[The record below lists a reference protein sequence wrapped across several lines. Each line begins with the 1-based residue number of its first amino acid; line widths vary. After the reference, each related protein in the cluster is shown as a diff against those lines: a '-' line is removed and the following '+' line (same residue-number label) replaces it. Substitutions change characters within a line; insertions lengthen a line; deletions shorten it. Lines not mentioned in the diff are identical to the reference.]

1 MSSVATDDHTG
12 RASGPAPIALVTPEH
27 VTLHFT
33 LADPGTRVGA
43 LLLDLLV
50 QIALILA
57 ILLPMALAQALSGAL
72 SALFI
77 LVFFV
82 VRNFYFTLTE
92 SHWQGRTVGK
102 KRLGL
107 RVVSRDGG
115 PLTGDQVFAR
125 NLTRDIEIFVPLSV
139 LLAPDSLL
147 PNAPPWVTLALVA
160 WVLALACLPF
170 CNRHRARL
178 GDLIAG
184 TIVVTEPQADLDFD
198 LVEVDPLRRNEATDH
213 YTFEPAQLGIY
224 GIRELQVLEDAL
236 RRPPSDARD
245 QLLAAI
251 AEKIKAKID
260 WTEPND
266 HEASERELSSADIP
280 LFLQAFYT
288 AQRAH
293 LEQGMLFGNRREKK
307 IR

>member
-1 MSSVATDDHTG
+1 MRSTANEGATVQ
-12 RASGPAPIALVTPEH
+12 ASGPAPIALVTPEH
-27 VTLHFT
+27 VTLHFAI
-33 LADPGTRVGA
+33 ADPGARIGA
-43 LLLDLLV
+43 LLLDLAV
-50 QIALILA
+50 QMVLILA
-57 ILLPMALAQALSGAL
+57 IMLPFSLVQALSGAV
-72 SALFI
+72 SAFFI

-82 VRNFYFTLTE
+82 VRNFYFTLIE

-102 KRLGL
+102 RRLGL

-125 NLTRDIEIFVPLSV
+125 NLTRDIEVFVPLSV
-139 LLAPDSLL
+139 LFAPDSLL
-147 PNAPPWVTLALVA
+147 PDAPPWVTLILAL
-160 WVLALACLPF
+160 WVLALAALPF

-184 TIVVTEPQADLDFD
+184 TLVITEPQAALDFD
-198 LVEVDPLRRNEATDH
+198 LVELDPLQRDAPAAS
-213 YTFEPAQLGIY
+213 YTFAPAQLAIY

-245 QLLAAI
+245 KLLAAI

-260 WTEPND
+260 WTEP
-266 HEASERELSSADIP
+266 ADTP
-280 LFLQAFYT
+280 RFLQAFYT

-293 LEQGMLFGNRREKK
+293 LEQGMLLGNRREEKL
-307 IR
+307 R